1 MTHVS
6 FPIIFMNLAH
16 MYRSIKNPFRSTRR
30 RGCYTREKFRQSP
43 AWVGMALR
51 ILICD
56 DSAMAR
62 KQMARA
68 LPADW
73 AMDVHFAK
81 HGVDALSQLRGQ
93 EWDLLFLD
101 LNMPELDGYGVLE
114 AIAQE
119 DLPVMTVVVSGDIQP
134 EARARVLKL
143 GALEFIRK
151 PTDPE
156 RIAALLQDYGIY
168 RPDEDAPEISSQ
180 PTPEAS
186 SNEVLSTEASSI
198 DTPSTETTAP
208 EIQPSDTDAAGSV
221 DLHGYL
227 QEIANV
233 AMGQA
238 SDLLARLLDTF
249 IRQPIPKVDR
259 LARSELYMAIS
270 AADDSDT
277 YSAVCQ
283 GFTGAGLAGEALLLF
298 SDSSIQNMA
307 SLLGYRDSGQ
317 TVAVEVLMDLSGIL
331 FGAFL
336 KGFGTQLNLS
346 LGLGHPTLLGQHQR
360 VNELLEYHGQHQE
373 HLLCIEIRYEIE
385 GHDLHCDLLVVLTED
400 SVPFLEQSLQYLSD

>member
-1 MTHVS
+1 
-6 FPIIFMNLAH
+6 
-16 MYRSIKNPFRSTRR
+16 
-30 RGCYTREKFRQSP
+30 
-43 AWVGMALR
+43 MALR